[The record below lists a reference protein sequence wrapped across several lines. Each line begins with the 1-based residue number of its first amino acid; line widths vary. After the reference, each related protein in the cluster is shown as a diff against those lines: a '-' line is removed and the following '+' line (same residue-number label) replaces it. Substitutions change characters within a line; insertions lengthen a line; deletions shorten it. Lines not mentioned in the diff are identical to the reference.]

1 MGKHPVPG
9 ESLSQTKQRTR
20 RTQYVFGSTALF
32 IAIICAVNYFGN
44 TGPIA
49 ERTVDGAY
57 GIIELLVIGFLFST
71 TVDRSEILHNIGR
84 GVRDYGSRKPLR
96 TGLTSGRDDAD
107 DDPAEKEKT
116 YG

>member
-9 ESLSQTKQRTR
+9 ESVKASTQRTR

-32 IAIICAVNYFGN
+32 VAIIIAVNWFG
-44 TGPIA
+44 TVGPIA
-49 ERTVDGAY
+49 EKTVDGAY
-57 GIIELLVIGFLFST
+57 GIIELLVMGFLFST

-84 GVRDYGSRKPLR
+84 GVRDYGARGRR

-107 DDPAEKEKT
+107 DDPARKEES

>member
-9 ESLSQTKQRTR
+9 ESVTERKARTR

-32 IAIICAVNYFGN
+32 VSIIALINYFGN
-44 TGPIA
+44 SGPIA

-57 GIIELLVIGFLFST
+57 GIIELLVIGFLFTT
-71 TVDRSEILHNIGR
+71 TVDRSEILSNIGK
-84 GVRDYGSRKPLR
+84 GVREYGSKRALR
-96 TGLTSGRDDAD
+96 TGLTSGRGDAS
-107 DDPAEKEKT
+107 DDPAEKDKS